1 MDSRVRGNDDP
12 ESYPLLRR
20 RSGSSG
26 SKHNNQSKNWLPACA
41 GMTTLGVISLCG
53 VTPRVARTRCICQ
66 VPTRR
71 KTMARVP
78 VITSPCPLRFASM
91 PSVGRDFCGQCKRRV
106 HNLDGMN
113 DAQRAVFFANCSG
126 EVCVAY
132 TVRGPA
138 LLAAALGLGAAA
150 AAALTSLPASAQD
163 SGAKPASTV
172 PVVQTGPTCD
182 PKAKTQAIDSL
193 QGVMMGGTSAAQ

>member
-1 MDSRVRGNDDP
+1 
-12 ESYPLLRR
+12 
-20 RSGSSG
+20 
-26 SKHNNQSKNWLPACA
+26 
-41 GMTTLGVISLCG
+41 
-53 VTPRVARTRCICQ
+53 
-66 VPTRR
+66 
-71 KTMARVP
+71 MARVP

-113 DAQRAVFFANCSG
+113 DAQRAAFFANCSG

-182 PKAKTQAIDSL
+182 PKAKAQAIDSL
-193 QGVMMGGTSAAQ
+193 QGVMMGGTSAAQWLDQSDAAIVGAVDRPQIGEIETADWLPMPPAAH